1 MNLIRVMPARGTET
15 VVDCLTDPKMR
26 AYFSQLLGAGEEI
39 LWFQEGR
46 FGSPQTTQFAFM
58 CLGGSVLWALVI
70 LLTLLIGLSIAARAS
85 HPWWVWSWGAV
96 VYCAVTFLP
105 LLGALELLRSLK
117 SSVHVLT
124 QKRLI
129 MTNARWSGYSL
140 KIGPIESL
148 RLDRRENGEANVLA
162 NVSPH
167 SNGMQFFLRFADQ
180 TILSN
185 IENPEL
191 FASVLARHG
200 RQTNSNSGAFK

>member
-1 MNLIRVMPARGTET
+1 
-15 VVDCLTDPKMR
+15 MR
-26 AYFSQLLGAGEEI
+26 AHFSQLLGAGEVI

-46 FGSPQTTQFAFM
+46 FGSPRITRFAFM
-58 CLGGSVLWALVI
+58 ILGFSVFWAIIVSVI
-70 LLTLLIGLSIAARAS
+70 LWLGLSLGTPAS
-85 HPWWVWSWGAV
+85 HPWWVWSWNV
-96 VYCAVTFLP
+96 IVYCAVIFLP
-105 LLGALELLRSLK
+105 VLAALELLRSLK

-162 NVSPH
+162 DVSPH
-167 SNGMQFFLRFADQ
+167 SNGMQFFLRFVDQ

-185 IENPEL
+185 IENPDL

-200 RQTNSNSGAFK
+200 RQTNSNSGAVK